1 MIAPSATPATESNSV
16 DDRPWTRRIRHGWL
30 VETALGIALY
40 FIYDELRSRV
50 SGSATVALAHGY
62 DIVHIERALGLYQ
75 EHRVQ
80 QALIGWPAFL
90 SFWNIYYGTIH
101 FVLPVVALVVLWRT
115 APARYVRWR
124 NTLLLMLTFGLLG
137 FWLYPLMPPRLM
149 PHRFGFVDTAA
160 EYFNFGPQQ
169 RVVLRHGIP
178 TAASRAAF
186 GNLFAAMPSLHAGW
200 SMWSALAL
208 APLVRR
214 PGLRVGGQRDCQNE
228 LPIGIALRRDIG
240 GNRLA
245 ANENCV
251 HKSKK
256 KPKLIPRLRGSNFG
270 CEITLRHYGAFL
282 EKSIPNA

>member
-1 MIAPSATPATESNSV
+1 MIAPSAPSATESVPSEV
-16 DDRPWTRRIRHGWL
+16 RPWTRRIRHGWA
-30 VETALGIALY
+30 VETALGVALY
-40 FIYDELRSRV
+40 LAYDELRSRV

-62 DIVHIERALGLYQ
+62 DIVRIERAVGLYR

-80 QALIGWPAFL
+80 QAFIGWPAVL
-90 SFWNIYYGTIH
+90 SFWNMYYGTIH
-101 FVLPVVALVVLWRT
+101 FVLPVVALVTLWRK

-149 PHRFGFVDTAA
+149 PHRFGFVDSAA
-160 EYFNFGPQQ
+160 KYFNFGPQQ

-208 APLVRR
+208 APVVRR
-214 PGLRVGGQRDCQNE
+214 PGLR
-228 LPIGIALRRDIG
+228 ALVLLYPLVTMFAVVVTANHWILDAIG
-240 GNRLA
+240 GWVALA
-245 ANENCV
+245 LAW
-251 HKSKK
+251 
-256 KPKLIPRLRGSNFG
+256 LIVVAVEHRPAPRDRRPVRAPGL
-270 CEITLRHYGAFL
+270 
-282 EKSIPNA
+282 

>member
-62 DIVHIERALGLYQ
+62 DIVHVERALGLYQ

-80 QALIGWPAFL
+80 QAFIGWPAFL

-101 FVLPVVALVVLWRT
+101 FVLPMVALVVLWRT

-214 PGLRVGGQRDCQNE
+214 PGLRTLVLLYPLVTTFAVVVTANHWILDAVGGWV
-228 LPIGIALRRDIG
+228 ALALAWFIVVAAEHRRAPD
-240 GNRLA
+240 A
-245 ANENCV
+245 
-251 HKSKK
+251 
-256 KPKLIPRLRGSNFG
+256 GSSH
-270 CEITLRHYGAFL
+270 RADQ
-282 EKSIPNA
+282 A

>member
-214 PGLRVGGQRDCQNE
+214 PGLRTLVLLYPLVTTFAVVVTANHWILDAVGGWV
-228 LPIGIALRRDIG
+228 ALALAWFIVVAAEHRRAPD
-240 GNRLA
+240 A
-245 ANENCV
+245 
-251 HKSKK
+251 
-256 KPKLIPRLRGSNFG
+256 GSSH
-270 CEITLRHYGAFL
+270 RADQ
-282 EKSIPNA
+282 A

>member
-1 MIAPSATPATESNSV
+1 MIAPSATPATESNPV
-16 DDRPWTRRIRHGWL
+16 RDRPWTRRIRHGWL

-40 FIYDELRSRV
+40 FTYDELRSRV
-50 SGSATVALAHGY
+50 SGSATVALAHGH
-62 DIVHIERALGLYQ
+62 DIVRIERATGLYQ

-80 QALIGWPAFL
+80 QAFIGWPAFL

-208 APLVRR
+208 APVVRR
-214 PGLRVGGQRDCQNE
+214 RDLRALVLLYPLVTTFAVVVTANHWILDAVGGWV
-228 LPIGIALRRDIG
+228 ALALAWLIVVATEHRRAPD
-240 GNRLA
+240 A
-245 ANENCV
+245 
-251 HKSKK
+251 
-256 KPKLIPRLRGSNFG
+256 GSS
-270 CEITLRHYGAFL
+270 HHADQ
-282 EKSIPNA
+282 A